1 VTDENYEQLQV
12 MHEFRIVRHSKKGMG
27 YITEKIDKPKWEDVP
42 HVILNGTGKR

>member
-12 MHEFRIVRHSKKGMG
+12 MG